1 MPRWRGSRRHRLG
14 DPEAQDLVSL
24 RPEPLR
30 VVGDEDAG
38 VAAAGADQAL
48 RQLTALLVE
57 VRIRLVEQQQ
67 LGLVQDAA
75 ADREALAHPGGEL
88 ADPVLGPV
96 PHPDCVEQGCNPLLR
111 RRAGEAVQAGV
122 AQFAASFDA
131 RRGGFGGAPK
141 FPRPSEALFLLE
153 AAALTG
159 DPRPRQMALETLRAM
174 AVGGMRDHIGG
185 GFHRYSV
192 DAEWRV
198 PHFEKMLYDQAQLV
212 LAYLEAAQASGD
224 EFFAA
229 VAEDTIAYVL
239 RDLTGPDGGFY
250 SAEDADSVRI
260 DFPVELIAEWRSGA
274 LENHGVI
281 LIQRTPGV
289 AVEFASRGLGGTN
302 RNGPLLDVEFVPPG
316 ATSSA
321 TILAIEDVFVA
332 VDEDPLES
340 DGGLV
345 ISGAEPVRRT
355 FLDPDV
361 EEIPDGITIA
371 AARLVFTIDEARVP
385 GDTLTLVMRPVLSG
399 FAGEK
404 TVLGPVTPSAV
415 LGAVVLPPEAAP
427 GDTLSFESLALTRL
441 VREWVQDP
449 ETRLGVALTLVD
461 ERSAFGGV
469 RLFGPEAPADVR
481 PKIRILYIPPSD
493 VGIDTP

>member
-1 MPRWRGSRRHRLG
+1 MRRLHSRIR
-14 DPEAQDLVSL
+14 A
-24 RPEPLR
+24 
-30 VVGDEDAG
+30 AG
-38 VAAAGADQAL
+38 VLGLALAAGACTEEGASPVGLELLPGGILAGGIQMLTIDGFTRAL
-48 RQLTALLVE
+48 DYEIFPSDRAESDRLVTSHEWPDAPGIESRALFRFSFEALDALGIEVE
-57 VRIRLVEQQQ
+57 VVEAQLRLAYSPTPSEPVTFTLHRVTSEWSEEAASWDRRL
-67 LGLVQDAA
+67 LGGDWTTA
-75 ADREALAHPGGEL
+75 GGDFDLE
-88 ADPVLGPV
+88 
-96 PHPDCVEQGCNPLLR
+96 PLL
-111 RRAGEAVQAGV
+111 E
-122 AQFAASFDA
+122 F
-131 RRGGFGGAPK
+131 
-141 FPRPSEALFLLE
+141 
-153 AAALTG
+153 T
-159 DPRPRQMALETLRAM
+159 
-174 AVGGMRDHIGG
+174 IG
-185 GFHRYSV
+185 
-192 DAEWRV
+192 
-198 PHFEKMLYDQAQLV
+198 P
-212 LAYLEAAQASGD
+212 
-224 EFFAA
+224 
-229 VAEDTIAYVL
+229 
-239 RDLTGPDGGFY
+239 
-250 SAEDADSVRI
+250 EDADSVRI

-345 ISGAEPVRRT
+345 VSGAEPVRRT